1 MNQTILNVQDQFAEL
16 PGKGLKRQ
24 DSLGASKAITIKEFL
39 NTLRGVKSDQKIV
52 FQLHKERLVAVGY
65 HVTEVKA
72 VNYSAMDC
80 GGVADR
86 GYIFDFVITVCD
98 NAKERCPFWPGQP
111 IIAHWP
117 SPDPA
122 DFVGTEEETYR
133 HFWQVSRQI
142 YRRLEIFCSLP
153 FDKLDRL
160 RLEHATKEIGKTDD
174 TTAQDNDQQNRQTIR
189 PV

>member
-1 MNQTILNVQDQFAEL
+1 MD
-16 PGKGLKRQ
+16 
-24 DSLGASKAITIKEFL
+24 ASAA
-39 NTLRGVKSDQKIV
+39 RSKSWDEYKDYV
-52 FQLHKERLVAVGY
+52 
-65 HVTEVKA
+65 
-72 VNYSAMDC
+72 
-80 GGVADR
+80 
-86 GYIFDFVITVCD
+86 FDFVITVCD

-117 SPDPA
+117 STDPA
-122 DFVGTEEETYR
+122 DFVGAEEETRR

-160 RLEHATKEIGKTDD
+160 RLEHATKEIGKTNN
-174 TTAQDNDQQNRQTIR
+174 TTSQDNDQQNRQTIR

>member
-1 MNQTILNVQDQFAEL
+1 MNPDRPFKILFLCTGNSARSIFCEYL
-16 PGKGLKRQ
+16 IRRLGKQRFE
-24 DSLGASKAITIKEFL
+24 SFSAGADPRPFVNPYAIRVLQKSYEMDASAARSKSWDEYK
-39 NTLRGVKSDQKIV
+39 
-52 FQLHKERLVAVGY
+52 GY
-65 HVTEVKA
+65 V
-72 VNYSAMDC
+72 
-80 GGVADR
+80 
-86 GYIFDFVITVCD
+86 FDFVITVCD

-142 YRRLEIFCSLP
+142 HRRLEIFCSLP

-160 RLEHATKEIGKTDD
+160 RLEHATIEIGKTDD
-174 TTAQDNDQQNRQTIR
+174 TTSHDNDQQNRQTIR

>member
-1 MNQTILNVQDQFAEL
+1 MNPLAPELTLDHSLILMPFAYYKRVTRWTL
-16 PGKGLKRQ
+16 PQLGL
-24 DSLGASKAITIKEFL
+24 SPGTNTKA
-39 NTLRGVKSDQKIV
+39 
-52 FQLHKERLVAVGY
+52 
-65 HVTEVKA
+65 HV
-72 VNYSAMDC
+72 
-80 GGVADR
+80 
-86 GYIFDFVITVCD
+86 FDFVITVCD

-142 YRRLEIFCSLP
+142 HRRLEIFCSLP

-160 RLEHATKEIGKTDD
+160 RLEHATKEIGKTDN
-174 TTAQDNDQQNRQTIR
+174 TTAQDND
-189 PV
+189 